1 MTTNELL
8 VSDTNNLKVKQ
19 TTRLRKVECAR
30 DVYIVRVS
38 RSTIITHGTPI
49 CPTCSEPMVEVL

>member
-1 MTTNELL
+1 MTTLENT
-8 VSDTNNLKVKQ
+8 VSDTDISKPKQ
-19 TTRLRKVECAR
+19 STRLRKVECAR

-49 CPTCSEPMVEVL
+49 CPTCNEPMSEVL